1 MEVKKRVIVSF
12 KNLKP
17 DVLEALKEEYPYGY
31 EDQIMKI
38 DKGNGDF
45 FYAIKLDY
53 QGTRYMVK
61 VDVRI
66 DNIEDLEKQ
75 YFGQEEEPNEVSDP
89 EIPEDIADTSSED
102 DDF

>member
-17 DVLEALKEEYPYGY
+17 DVLEALKEEYPEGY
-31 EDQIMKI
+31 ENQVMKI
-38 DKGNGDF
+38 DKGNGEF

-53 QGTRYMVK
+53 QDTRYMVK
-61 VDVRI
+61 VDVKV

-75 YFGQEEEPNEVSDP
+75 IFGSEEESNEVSDT
-89 EIPEDIADTSSED
+89 EIPDDIADDGD
-102 DDF
+102 DDY